1 MRLARRHARGAARLA
16 ASVEGAPSAARR
28 GRAAEW
34 TRRWASTAAAPSA
47 VEGSSAAHDGIVRVP
62 PPTADETEAHRAE
75 LRRSLMV
82 QSRFGWIFNLFGHSS
97 HESIRIR
104 QSRFLFN
111 TSLDHVEQRGDGGFV
126 AAVGL
131 DPNSFRDRQV
141 AIDLHVWL
149 AHRLVSMDEA
159 RSPNEIAGWCES
171 LQQELFD
178 RHWEQTVQF
187 IRDSEL
193 VLEISTNK
201 ELGQLQRNCL
211 LAMGAYDS
219 GLAATDGNLQLG
231 AAIWSHLFA
240 SDASVEDARV
250 ERVAAYIRRELDVL
264 GELDRSR
271 LHWGQWRFGDA
282 SADAFDGARARA
294 ERDPSARI
302 VVQDLSD
309 VVPERSLSLPEGWAE
324 AYAPDG
330 QLYFYNEATRDAVWK
345 RPSH

>member
-1 MRLARRHARGAARLA
+1 MRQRLAREAYRGVARLA
-16 ASVEGAPSAARR
+16 VSVDGAPSAARR
-28 GRAAEW
+28 GRVEW
-34 TRRWASTAAAPSA
+34 TRRWASTSAAPSA
-47 VEGSSAAHDGIVRVP
+47 VVESSAAHDGIVRLP
-62 PPTADETEAHRAE
+62 PPTAEETEAHRAE

-111 TSLDHVEQRGDGGFV
+111 TSLDHVEEEGIGGFV

-149 AHRLVSMDEA
+149 AHRLVSLDEA

-231 AAIWSHLFA
+231 GAIWTHLFA
-240 SDASVEDARV
+240 SDESVTDERV

-264 GELDRSR
+264 SELDRSR

-282 SADAFDGARARA
+282 SAETFEGVGA

-309 VVPERSLSLPEGWAE
+309 VVPERSHALPEGWAE

-330 QLYFYNEATRDAVWK
+330 QLYYYNEATRESVWN
-345 RPSH
+345 RPSS